1 MSRATKVASLALRVC
16 RAWLT
21 IYALARLVGVCFG
34 VPGVLAEAATQQLV
48 AHITT
53 FRAAA

>member
-1 MSRATKVASLALRVC
+1 MSRATTLALFALHAC

-21 IYALARLVGVCFG
+21 IYALARLVGVCCG

-53 FRAAA
+53 FRVAA